1 MTSYENTT
9 IKKMNYNGQKVKK
22 WYHDG
27 VKVFTAGNVVTYYFN
42 PSDYAQ
48 EEVDSEAS
56 VLAPKTVNYLN
67 HFSGWTFVGWR
78 EDKTASSSVL
88 SSKVMGD
95 EPITLYAVYK
105 RTLTASFNGNGAT
118 SGSVASISGTQY
130 HNNGNIANPTITL
143 PACGYARTDYKFTG
157 WNYGAV
163 GAKITLT
170 GNITVSAQWTYMLDI
185 VISGVLQSGISRSIV
200 DFGKRT
206 EYPNNV
212 TARCYMASGD
222 EDTEYAG
229 WCTQQFN
236 HIITGNGTLLYVKV
250 NQYLVGGE
258 YGLARCGFKVQ
269 LVNIDT
275 NAITVLGAY
284 NEDANSGTHDGVMG
298 NYGVYH
304 KANNALITYRLP
316 NSGRYYLQIRS
327 YVPIYGSYWRSI
339 DTSLVEAYSRVG

>member
-1 MTSYENTT
+1 MASYENTT

-56 VLAPKTVNYLN
+56 VLTPKTVNYLN

-105 RTLTASFNGNGAT
+105 KTLTASFNGNGAT

-130 HNNGNIANPTITL
+130 YNNGNVANPTITL

-170 GNITVSAQWTYMLDI
+170 GNITVSAQWTTT
-185 VISGVLQSGISRSIV
+185 VIRIIHNAVLSSGISRMV
-200 DFGKRT
+200 KRNAPLSDS
-206 EYPNNV
+206 YPNSLG
-212 TARCYMASGD
+212 TTSFTFWRDGDSDDSGAAD
-222 EDTEYAG
+222 IYYNIGIPAGKTVYYKLRAYGSEYTGALHAAYYPVLLLPSDITQEWGAGWTTVYEKSATFESSYTNPTGQSRYPGFRFGGGCYAG
-229 WCTQQFN
+229 
-236 HIITGNGTLLYVKV
+236 
-250 NQYLVGGE
+250 
-258 YGLARCGFKVQ
+258 
-269 LVNIDT
+269 DT
-275 NAITVLGAY
+275 NNMTWVIDEL
-284 NEDANSGTHDGVMG
+284 
-298 NYGVYH
+298 
-304 KANNALITYRLP
+304 
-316 NSGRYYLQIRS
+316 YY
-327 YVPIYGSYWRSI
+327 YV
-339 DTSLVEAYSRVG
+339 

>member
-1 MTSYENTT
+1 MSKTNNTAL
-9 IKKMNYNGQKVKK
+9 KNVSHNGQKVKK
-22 WYHDG
+22 WYHNG
-27 VKVFTAGNVVTYYFN
+27 AKVFSAGNVVTYYFN
-42 PSDYAQ
+42 SNDYAQ
-48 EEVDSEAS
+48 EEIDSGAS
-56 VLAPKTVNYLN
+56 CLTPKKVNYIN

-95 EPITLYAVYK
+95 EPITLYAVYR
-105 RTLTASFNGNGAT
+105 RTLTATFNGNGAT
-118 SGSVASISGTQY
+118 GGSVASISGTQY
-130 HNNGNIANPTITL
+130 YNNGNTANPTITL
-143 PACGYARTDYKFTG
+143 PANGYSRTDYKFTG

-170 GNITVSAQWTYMLDI
+170 GNITVSAQWTYMLNI

-200 DFGKRT
+200 DAGKRT

-212 TARCYMASGD
+212 TARCYMASDD

-250 NQYLVGGE
+250 NQYLVGGD
-258 YGLARCGFKVQ
+258 YDLARCGFKVQ

-275 NAITVLGAY
+275 KAITVLGAY
-284 NEDANSGTHDGVMG
+284 NEDANGKTYDGVKG
-298 NYGVYH
+298 DNGAYR
-304 KANNALITYRLP
+304 KANNALIAYRLP

-339 DTSLVEAYSRVG
+339 DTSLVEAYGRVG